1 MKKNLTL
8 RRILLLATGLI
19 SAGLVL
25 TAPLPANADYRVVRL
40 NIPGCMS

>member
-1 MKKNLTL
+1 MKNNLTL

-19 SAGLVL
+19 SAGLFL
-25 TAPLPANADYRVVRL
+25 STPLPADADYRVARL